1 MIQKYPQIKP
11 MGDRAILINF
21 KPEINENLLE
31 KLMNLKNIIENN
43 LVEDKVEVINTYH
56 SLLIVYAFTID
67 NIYGKISGLEEL
79 VSRANIGKKINS
91 QIYHIP
97 VCYNEEFGLDLE
109 LLSKEKNLKI
119 SEIIQLHT
127 APTYTVYFT
136 GFLPGFLYLGGLDSK
151 LQISRKSSPRMKVE
165 KGAVGIGEKQTG
177 IYPEISPGGWQ
188 IIGNSPVTF
197 FDKNRNPPCVISA
210 GDKVKFYSI
219 TKTKYLE
226 ISEEIKADN
235 FQLNSEKYHG

>member
-1 MIQKYPQIKP
+1 MKQKYPQIKP
-11 MGDRAILINF
+11 MGDRAILIDF
-21 KPEINENLLE
+21 EPEISEEILKKLLNI
-31 KLMNLKNIIENN
+31 KKIIENE

-56 SLLIVYAFTID
+56 SLLIVYVSTIENFYD
-67 NIYGKISGLEEL
+67 KVSALKEL
-79 VSRANIGKKINS
+79 ITRANIGKKINS

-97 VCYNEEFGLDLE
+97 VCYETEFGLDLE
-109 LLSKEKNLKI
+109 LISKTNNLKI
-119 SEIIQLHT
+119 SDIIQLHT
-127 APTYTVYFT
+127 SPIYTVYFT
-136 GFLPGFLYLGGLDSK
+136 GFLPGFLYLGGLDEK

-177 IYPEISPGGWQ
+177 IYPKTSPGGWQ

-219 TKTKYLE
+219 TKTQYTQIAEE
-226 ISEEIKADN
+226 ISTNN
-235 FQLNSEKYHG
+235 FQFKSEKYHG

>member
-1 MIQKYPQIKP
+1 MKQKYPQIKP
-11 MGDRAILINF
+11 MGDRAILIDF
-21 KPEINENLLE
+21 ESEISEMLLE
-31 KLMNLKNIIENN
+31 KVLNLKGIIEKE

-56 SLLIVYAFTID
+56 SLLIVYMFTIE
-67 NIYGKISGLEEL
+67 NIYDKISGLEAL
-79 VSRANIGKKINS
+79 ISKANIGKKINS
-91 QIYHIP
+91 QLYHIP

-109 LLSKEKNLKI
+109 LLSNEKNLKI

-127 APTYTVYFT
+127 TPIYTVYFT
-136 GFLPGFLYLGGLDSK
+136 GFLPGFLYLGGLDEK

-177 IYPEISPGGWQ
+177 IYPKISPGGWQ

-226 ISEEIKADN
+226 ISEEIRVDN
-235 FQLNSEKYHG
+235 FQFKSEKYHG